1 MKALILATDIYT
13 RGGIARYTYTF
24 ASTLADLLGPENID
38 VLALLAY
45 GDPSDLHPRFRVLG
59 PVSDRLTPAAKV
71 KFALKALALA
81 RKRYGL
87 IVCSHVSLAPVAAAI
102 RFVYRTPFWVVC
114 YGIEVWHPIPMLK
127 LAALRGAE
135 LALPISQ
142 FTAERLQKVNGIPA
156 SKMRVLYNAVPAIF
170 ASSLLSP
177 NSTPGA
183 GAPASGEKV
192 LLSVGRLNKADAFK
206 GYDTVIRAL
215 PKILPLVANVRYVI
229 VGEGDDRPKLEALAA
244 DLGVADRVTFAGGV
258 SDAQL
263 AVLYRTCDVFVM
275 PSRAL
280 GADGPASGE
289 GLGFVYLEA
298 ALAGKAVVGSCE
310 GGAAEAVLHGKTGL
324 LVNPRSVDEVAHAV
338 IMLLSD
344 AELAVS
350 MGAAGRKWALENFTQ
365 EAMSGAVEEF
375 LRVTG
380 HVQARSC
387 VGVSTT
393 TCNPSQG

>member
-1 MKALILATDIYT
+1 MKTLILATDIYT

-24 ASTLADLLGPENID
+24 ASTLANLLGPENVD

-59 PVSDRLTPAAKV
+59 PVSDRLTPGARIQ
-71 KFALKALALA
+71 FALKTLALA
-81 RKRYGL
+81 RNKYDL

-102 RFVYRTPFWVVC
+102 RFVYRIPFWVVC
-114 YGIEVWHPIPMLK
+114 YGIEVWHPVPILK

-135 LALPISQ
+135 LVLPISQ

-156 SKMRVLYNAVPAIF
+156 SKMRVLYNAVPAF
-170 ASSLLSP
+170 FVSSLLAP
-177 NSTPGA
+177 KGA
-183 GAPASGEKV
+183 LEAAAPEGSERL

-215 PKILPLVANVRYVI
+215 PKILPLVPNARYVI
-229 VGEGDDRPKLEALAA
+229 VGEGDNRRNLERLAA
-244 DLGVADRVTFAGGV
+244 DVGVADRVDFAGGV

-310 GGAAEAVLHGKTGL
+310 GGAAEAVLHGKTGF
-324 LVNPRSVDEVAHAV
+324 LVNPRSADEVAHAV
-338 IMLLSD
+338 TTLLRD
-344 AELAVS
+344 AELAAS

-365 EAMSGAVEEF
+365 EAMSRAVEEF
-375 LRVTG
+375 FRVTG
-380 HVQARSC
+380 HVKARSC

-393 TCNPSQG
+393 TSNPSQG